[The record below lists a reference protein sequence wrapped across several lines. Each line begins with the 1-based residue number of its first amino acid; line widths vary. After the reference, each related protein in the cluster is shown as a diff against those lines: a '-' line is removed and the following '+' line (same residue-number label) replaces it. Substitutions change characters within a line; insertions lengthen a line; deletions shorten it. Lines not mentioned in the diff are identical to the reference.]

1 MWTIT
6 YFAGALL
13 AICLFFAGWL
23 ISQLIQKA
31 RKVDWEGQFNDSE
44 KQVANL
50 QKKLKNEKLQTEQQ
64 KKRADDYKLQI
75 EDHKRVLGQSKT
87 DLNAVKMKFTDLELS
102 SDKEKKYADNEIQ
115 RLQRINDKLDKDL
128 NQQKEK
134 YKVDMGD
141 MRAWKSEKD
150 KVQAEIAN
158 LKNKLTRANQSSADY
173 KEKYESQ
180 LADINGINELKRSV
194 RASKSKINK
203 LETDV
208 SYWEKK
214 HYDTH
219 HELAEL
225 KKKSEGYQTE
235 FLKLEELRKGDEV
248 LKSNLVKQIT
258 EFKSKFLEVSNKYR
272 SLTNKSN

>member
-1 MWTIT
+1 
-6 YFAGALL
+6 
-13 AICLFFAGWL
+13 
-23 ISQLIQKA
+23 
-31 RKVDWEGQFNDSE
+31 
-44 KQVANL
+44 
-50 QKKLKNEKLQTEQQ
+50 
-64 KKRADDYKLQI
+64 
-75 EDHKRVLGQSKT
+75 
-87 DLNAVKMKFTDLELS
+87 
-102 SDKEKKYADNEIQ
+102 
-115 RLQRINDKLDKDL
+115 
-128 NQQKEK
+128 
-134 YKVDMGD
+134 MGD

-158 LKNKLTRANQSSADY
+158 LKNKLTRANQSSTDY
-173 KEKYESQ
+173 KAKYESQ
-180 LADINGINELKRSV
+180 LEEINGINELKRSV

-203 LETDV
+203 LEKDV

-258 EFKSKFLEVSNKYR
+258 EFKTKFPVSYTH
-272 SLTNKSN
+272 LTLPTIHLV

>member
-6 YFAGALL
+6 YFAGALM

-31 RKVDWEGQFNDSE
+31 RKVDWEGQFHNSE

-64 KKRADDYKLQI
+64 KKRADDYKLQL

-87 DLNAVKMKFTDLELS
+87 DLNAVKKKFADLELS

-173 KEKYESQ
+173 KAKYESQ
-180 LADINGINELKRSV
+180 LEDINGINELKRSV

-203 LETDV
+203 LEKDV

-258 EFKSKFLEVSNKYR
+258 EFKTKFLDVSNKYR
-272 SLTNKSN
+272 SLTNK

>member
-6 YFAGALL
+6 YFAGALI

-31 RKVDWEGQFNDSE
+31 RKVDWEGQFHDAE

-75 EDHKRVLGQSKT
+75 EDHKRVLAQSKT
-87 DLNAVKMKFTDLELS
+87 DLNAVKTKFADLELS

-173 KEKYESQ
+173 KAKYESQ
-180 LADINGINELKRSV
+180 LAEINGINELKRSV

-258 EFKSKFLEVSNKYR
+258 EFKTKFLEVSNKYR
-272 SLTNKSN
+272 SLTNK

>member
-150 KVQAEIAN
+150 
-158 LKNKLTRANQSSADY
+158 L
-173 KEKYESQ
+173 
-180 LADINGINELKRSV
+180 
-194 RASKSKINK
+194 
-203 LETDV
+203 
-208 SYWEKK
+208 
-214 HYDTH
+214 
-219 HELAEL
+219 
-225 KKKSEGYQTE
+225 
-235 FLKLEELRKGDEV
+235 
-248 LKSNLVKQIT
+248 
-258 EFKSKFLEVSNKYR
+258 
-272 SLTNKSN
+272 SLIHI

>member
-31 RKVDWEGQFNDSE
+31 RKVNWEGQFHDAE

-64 KKRADDYKLQI
+64 KKRAEEYKLQI
-75 EDHKRVLGQSKT
+75 EDHKRVLGQSKI
-87 DLNAVKMKFTDLELS
+87 DLNAVKTKIADLELS
-102 SDKEKKYADNEIQ
+102 SDKEKKYSDNEIQ

-150 KVQAEIAN
+150 KVQADIAN
-158 LKNKLTRANQSSADY
+158 LKNKLTKANQSSADY
-173 KEKYESQ
+173 KAKYESQ
-180 LADINGINELKRSV
+180 LAEINGINELKRSV

-258 EFKSKFLEVSNKYR
+258 EFKSKFLDVSNKYR